1 MSFSNL
7 SSSNSADKLP
17 SAFTRL
23 AWSNLAAQS
32 AEQVALAAA
41 PIVAVLALDAGAGAT
56 GLLQTAQTLPFLLM
70 SIPAGVLADRMS
82 RARLMAGA
90 EGLRVVSLIVVLALV
105 MCGALNLPLLA
116 ILGFVGACGTVAYS
130 VAAPALIP
138 SLVASSQL
146 PRANGRIELART
158 AAFAGG
164 PALGGALVG
173 WVGGGPAFG
182 LAAALSVVAAIL
194 LVGIVEPPRPKTPA
208 QHPLRDLR
216 EGIAFVVGHRLLRP
230 IFVTQFIF
238 NTALFVILAVYVP
251 YAVHTLQ
258 LSPAGVGVTLGALGG
273 GMVVGAL
280 FAARIMGT
288 LALGTVIAIGP
299 VAGLLAALTMVV
311 TIVLPSPALAALSF
325 FLMGAGPI
333 LWVVSTTTLRQTVTP
348 PDLLGRV
355 SAINALAYGARPLGA
370 GIGALVGALYGAP
383 ACLIVA
389 AVGFLIQAIV
399 ILASPVPRLVD
410 QPVSPASDP
419 R

>member
-1 MSFSNL
+1 MFSNSTDKL
-7 SSSNSADKLP
+7 SSTFN
-17 SAFTRL
+17 RL

-41 PIVAVLALDAGAGAT
+41 PIVAVLALDAGAGET

-90 EGLRVVSLIVVLALV
+90 EALRVVSLVAVLALV
-105 MCGALNLPLLA
+105 VAGALSLPLLA

-130 VAAPALIP
+130 VAAPALVP
-138 SLVASSQL
+138 SLVHPELL

-158 AAFAGG
+158 TAFAGG

-173 WVGGGPAFG
+173 WIGGGPAFG
-182 LAAALSVVAAIL
+182 LAAALSAVAVIL
-194 LVGIVEPPRPKTPA
+194 LVGIVEPPRPKTTA

-216 EGIAFVVGHRLLRP
+216 DGVTFVFGHRLLRP

-258 LSPAGVGVTLGALGG
+258 LSAAGVGVTLGALGG

-280 FAARIMGT
+280 FAARIMSA

-299 VAGLLAALTMVV
+299 VAGLLAALTMVM
-311 TIVLPSPALAALSF
+311 TIALPSPALAALSF

-348 PDLLGRV
+348 PSLLGRV
-355 SAINALAYGARPLGA
+355 SAINAVAYGARPLGA
-370 GIGALVGALYGAP
+370 AIGALVGALYDAP
-383 ACLIVA
+383 TCLIVA
-389 AVGFLIQAIV
+389 AAGFLIQAIV
-399 ILASPVPRLVD
+399 ILASPVPRLAR
-410 QPVSPASDP
+410 SPLPAAHDP
-419 R
+419 S

>member
-1 MSFSNL
+1 M
-7 SSSNSADKLP
+7 SSNSTDKLP
-17 SAFTRL
+17 SGFTSL

-32 AEQVALAAA
+32 AEQIALAAA
-41 PIVAVLALDAGAGAT
+41 PIVAVLALDAGAGET

-90 EGLRVVSLIVVLALV
+90 EALRVMSLVAILALV
-105 MCGALNLPLLA
+105 VAGALNLPLLA

-130 VAAPALIP
+130 VAAPALVP
-138 SLVASSQL
+138 SLVHSDLL

-158 AAFAGG
+158 TAFAGG

-173 WVGGGPAFG
+173 WIGGGPAFG
-182 LAAALSVVAAIL
+182 LAAALSAIAAVL
-194 LVGIVEPPRPKTPA
+194 LVGIVEPPRAKPVA

-216 EGIAFVVGHRLLRP
+216 EGVAFVAGHRLLRP
-230 IFVTQFIF
+230 IFITQFIF

-251 YAVHTLQ
+251 YAVHTLE

-280 FAARIMGT
+280 FAARIMS
-288 LALGTVIAIGP
+288 ALPLGAVIAIGP
-299 VAGLLAALTMVV
+299 VAGLLAALTMVL
-311 TIVLPSPALAALSF
+311 TIALPSPVLAMLSF

-370 GIGALVGALYGAP
+370 GIGALVGALYDAP

-389 AVGFLIQAIV
+389 AAGFLIQAVV
-399 ILASPVPRLVD
+399 ILASPVPRLAR
-410 QPVSPASDP
+410 QPESS
-419 R
+419 

>member
-1 MSFSNL
+1 MSFLNL
-7 SSSNSADKLP
+7 SPSNSTDKLP

-41 PIVAVLALDAGAGAT
+41 PIVAVLALDAGAGET

-138 SLVASSQL
+138 SLVASEQL

-173 WVGGGPAFG
+173 WIGGGPAFG
-182 LAAALSVVAAIL
+182 LAAALSAIAATL
-194 LVGIVEPPRPKTPA
+194 LVGIVEPPRAKAIA

-216 EGIAFVVGHRLLRP
+216 EGVAFVAAHRLLRP

-251 YAVHTLQ
+251 YAVHTLH
-258 LSPAGVGVTLGALGG
+258 LSPAGVGLTLGALGG
-273 GMVVGAL
+273 GMVLGAL

-299 VAGLLAALTMVV
+299 VAGLLAALTMVA
-311 TIVLPSPALAALSF
+311 TIALPSPALAALSF

-348 PDLLGRV
+348 PALLGRV

-383 ACLIVA
+383 TCLIVA
-389 AVGFLIQAIV
+389 AAGFLIQAIV
-399 ILASPVPRLVD
+399 ILASPVPRLAR
-410 QPVSPASDP
+410 SPLPAAHDP
-419 R
+419 S

>member
-1 MSFSNL
+1 VFSN
-7 SSSNSADKLP
+7 STDKLP
-17 SAFTRL
+17 SPFTRL

-41 PIVAVLALDAGAGAT
+41 PIVAVLALDAGAGET

-82 RARLMAGA
+82 RARLMASA
-90 EGLRVVSLIVVLALV
+90 EALRVVSLMAVLALV
-105 MCGALNLPLLA
+105 VAGALSLPLLA

-138 SLVASSQL
+138 SLVASGQL

-158 AAFAGG
+158 TAFAGG

-173 WVGGGPAFG
+173 WIGGGPAFG
-182 LAAALSVVAAIL
+182 LAAALSLVAAIL
-194 LVGIVEPPRPKTPA
+194 LAGIVEPPRPKTPA

-216 EGIAFVVGHRLLRP
+216 EGVAFVAGHRLLRP

-280 FAARIMGT
+280 FAARVMT
-288 LALGTVIAIGP
+288 ALALGSVIAIGP
-299 VAGLLAALTMVV
+299 IAGLLAALTMVM
-311 TIVLPSPALAALSF
+311 TIAVPSPVLAALSF

-348 PDLLGRV
+348 PALLGRV
-355 SAINALAYGARPLGA
+355 SAINAVAYGARPLGA
-370 GIGALVGALYGAP
+370 GIGALVGALYDAP
-383 ACLIVA
+383 TCLIVA
-389 AVGFLIQAIV
+389 AAGFLIQAIV
-399 ILASPVPRLVD
+399 ILASPVPRLAR
-410 QPVSPASDP
+410 SPLPAAHDP
-419 R
+419 A

>member
-1 MSFSNL
+1 MFSH
-7 SSSNSADKLP
+7 STDKLP

-41 PIVAVLALDAGAGAT
+41 PIVAVLGLGAGAGET

-90 EGLRVVSLIVVLALV
+90 EALRVVSLLAVLALV
-105 MCGALNLPLLA
+105 VSGALSLPLLA
-116 ILGFVGACGTVAYS
+116 LLGFVGACGTVAFS
-130 VAAPALIP
+130 VAAPALVP
-138 SLVASSQL
+138 SLVASELL

-158 AAFAGG
+158 TAFAGG

-173 WVGGGPAFG
+173 WIGGGPAFG
-182 LAAALSVVAAIL
+182 LAAALSAAAVIL
-194 LVGIVEPPRPKTPA
+194 LIGIIEPPRAKAPQ
-208 QHPLRDLR
+208 QHPLRDVH
-216 EGIAFVVGHRLLRP
+216 EGIVFVIGHRLLRP
-230 IFVTQFIF
+230 IFITQFIF

-251 YAVHTLQ
+251 YAVEHLQ
-258 LSPAGVGVTLGALGG
+258 LSPAGVGITLGALGG
-273 GMVVGAL
+273 GMVIGAL
-280 FAARIMGT
+280 FAARIMTT
-288 LALGTVIAIGP
+288 LRLGTVIAIGP
-299 VAGLLAALTMVV
+299 LAGFAAALTMVA
-311 TIVLPSPALAALSF
+311 TIWLPSAALAALSF

-355 SAINALAYGARPLGA
+355 TAINAVAYGARPLGA
-370 GIGALVGALYGAP
+370 AIGALAGALAGAST
-383 ACLIVA
+383 CLVIA
-389 AVGFLIQAIV
+389 AVGFLIQALV
-399 ILASPVPRLVD
+399 ILASPVPRL
-410 QPVSPASDP
+410 A

>member
-1 MSFSNL
+1 MFSN
-7 SSSNSADKLP
+7 STDKLS

-41 PIVAVLALDAGAGAT
+41 PIVAVLALDAGAGET

-90 EGLRVVSLIVVLALV
+90 EALRVVSLVAVLALV
-105 MCGALNLPLLA
+105 VAGALSLPLLA

-130 VAAPALIP
+130 VAAPALVP
-138 SLVASSQL
+138 SLVHPELL

-158 AAFAGG
+158 TAFAGG

-173 WVGGGPAFG
+173 WIGGGPAFG
-182 LAAALSVVAAIL
+182 LAAALSAVAVIL
-194 LVGIVEPPRPKTPA
+194 LVGIVEPPRAKTSP
-208 QHPLRDLR
+208 QHPLHDLR
-216 EGIAFVVGHRLLRP
+216 DGVAFVFGHRLLRP
-230 IFVTQFIF
+230 VFVTQFVF

-251 YAVHTLQ
+251 YVVHTLQ
-258 LSPAGVGVTLGALGG
+258 LSAAGG

-280 FAARIMGT
+280 FAARIMSA

-299 VAGLLAALTMVV
+299 VVGLLAALTMVM
-311 TIVLPSPALAALSF
+311 TIALPSPALAALSF
-325 FLMGAGPI
+325 SLMGAGPI

-348 PDLLGRV
+348 PSLLGRV
-355 SAINALAYGARPLGA
+355 SAINAVAYGARPLGA
-370 GIGALVGALYGAP
+370 AVGALVGALYGAP
-383 ACLIVA
+383 TCLIVA
-389 AVGFLIQAIV
+389 AAGFLIQAIF
-399 ILASPVPRLVD
+399 ILASPVPRLAR
-410 QPVSPASDP
+410 SPLPAAHDP
-419 R
+419 S

>member
-1 MSFSNL
+1 MFSH
-7 SSSNSADKLP
+7 STDKLP

-41 PIVAVLALDAGAGAT
+41 PIVAVLGLGAGAGET

-90 EGLRVVSLIVVLALV
+90 EALRVVSLLAVLALV
-105 MCGALNLPLLA
+105 VSGALSLPLLA
-116 ILGFVGACGTVAYS
+116 LLGFVGACGTVAFS
-130 VAAPALIP
+130 VAAPALVP
-138 SLVASSQL
+138 SLVASELL

-158 AAFAGG
+158 TAFAGG

-173 WVGGGPAFG
+173 WIGGGPAFG
-182 LAAALSVVAAIL
+182 LAAALSAAAVIL
-194 LVGIVEPPRPKTPA
+194 LIGIVEPPRAKAPP
-208 QHPLRDLR
+208 QHPLRDVH
-216 EGIAFVVGHRLLRP
+216 EGIVFVIGHRLLRP
-230 IFVTQFIF
+230 IFITQFIF

-251 YAVHTLQ
+251 YAVEHLQ
-258 LSPAGVGVTLGALGG
+258 LSPAGVGITLGALGG
-273 GMVVGAL
+273 GMVIGAL
-280 FAARIMGT
+280 FAARIMTT
-288 LALGTVIAIGP
+288 LHLGTIIAIGP
-299 VAGLLAALTMVV
+299 LAGFAAALTMVA
-311 TIVLPSPALAALSF
+311 TIWLPSAALAALSF

-355 SAINALAYGARPLGA
+355 TAINAVAYGARPLGA
-370 GIGALVGALYGAP
+370 AIGALAGALAGAST
-383 ACLIVA
+383 CLVIA
-389 AVGFLIQAIV
+389 AVGFLIQALV
-399 ILASPVPRLVD
+399 ILASPVPRL
-410 QPVSPASDP
+410 A

>member
-1 MSFSNL
+1 MFSN
-7 SSSNSADKLP
+7 STEKLP
-17 SAFTRL
+17 SAFNRL

-41 PIVAVLALDAGAGAT
+41 PIIAVLVLDAGAGET

-90 EGLRVVSLIVVLALV
+90 EALRVVSLIAVLALV
-105 MCGALNLPLLA
+105 VCGGLSLPLLA
-116 ILGFVGACGTVAYS
+116 MLGFVGACGTVAYS
-130 VAAPALIP
+130 VAAPALVP
-138 SLVASSQL
+138 SLVPSGLL

-158 AAFAGG
+158 TAFAGG

-173 WVGGGPAFG
+173 WIGGGPAFG
-182 LAAALSVVAAIL
+182 LAAALSAIAAIL
-194 LVGIVEPPRPKTPA
+194 LVGIVEPPRAKPVA

-216 EGIAFVVGHRLLRP
+216 EGVAFVAGHRLLRP
-230 IFVTQFIF
+230 IFITQFIF

-251 YAVHTLQ
+251 YAVHTLE

-280 FAARIMGT
+280 FAARIMSA
-288 LALGTVIAIGP
+288 LPLGTVIAIGP
-299 VAGLLAALTMVV
+299 IAGLLAALTMVM
-311 TIVLPSPALAALSF
+311 TIVLPSPVLAMLSF

-370 GIGALVGALYGAP
+370 GIGALVGALYDAP

-389 AVGFLIQAIV
+389 AAGFLIQAVV
-399 ILASPVPRLVD
+399 ILASPVPRLAR
-410 QPVSPASDP
+410 QPESS
-419 R
+419 